1 MKEQKGFFA
10 WFMSIL
16 LKTLKSSKFKTI
28 YFLVL
33 CAAII
38 YYLINQ
44 RENLSHLICGAKINL
59 LACSFLFYWLV
70 FLSQIGSNYL
80 VYRAVSLR
88 IPYLQVFRI
97 ISLATLGK
105 YLPGKI
111 AVIGNYYLFSRE
123 VGISR
128 QDIAQSFVISMGLW
142 LLVGFFCGLPL
153 IFTLSNYLKYLVW
166 LVPIMVVIFLQP
178 KVLNWVL
185 LTSLRLIQY
194 LLSEQMPTSPLRLK
208 EISYSSYLKIF
219 VLNFIN
225 YVAGGMILYLI
236 LSSFT
241 SVSLANFHFYVGAL
255 ALSII
260 GEIIAIFA
268 PGGIGVREGIGI
280 FLLSQITNVENALL
294 AMISFRLIGT
304 ILELI
309 NGLIAIF
316 CLKPKATTKNDSLEG
331 NREGGR

>member
-1 MKEQKGFFA
+1 MKLQKRFFL
-10 WFMSIL
+10 WFVRLLLRL
-16 LKTLKSSKFKTI
+16 LKSPKFKTI
-28 YFLVL
+28 YFLIL
-33 CAAII
+33 CVAII
-38 YYLINQ
+38 YYIINQ
-44 RENLSHLICGAKINL
+44 RENLSRLIGGVKLNL
-59 LACSFLFYWLV
+59 LAGSFLCYWLV
-70 FLSQIGSNYL
+70 SLSQIGSNYL
-80 VYRAVSLR
+80 VYRAISLR

-128 QDIAQSFVISMGLW
+128 QDIAQSFVVGMGLW
-142 LLVGFFCGLPL
+142 ILVGFFCGLPL
-153 IFTLSNYLKYLVW
+153 IFTLSGYLEYLVW

-178 KVLNWVL
+178 KVLNWIL
-185 LTSLRLIQY
+185 LISLPIIQN
-194 LLSEQMPTSPLRLK
+194 LLNKEGQTSPLKLK
-208 EISYSSYLKIF
+208 EISFSSYLKILSLSF
-219 VLNFIN
+219 LN
-225 YVAGGMILYLI
+225 YLAVGMILYLI

-241 SVSLANFHFYVGAL
+241 PVSLSNFYFYVGAF

-280 FLLSQITNVENALL
+280 VLLSQITSVENALL
-294 AMISFRLIGT
+294 AMLSLRLIGT

-316 CLKPKATTKNDSLEG
+316 ILKPKTYHRD
-331 NREGGR
+331 